1 MKNKIELP
9 PITYENY
16 NSKLIDIHKYKLPE
30 LKAACKEYRLKV
42 TGNKPILK
50 ERIIELFNK
59 TTSCICIQKYIRRK
73 FVILWMKQKG
83 PAIKKRN
90 LCNNTTDFVTMEPIE
105 DIPFIHLFT
114 YKDHNNFIY
123 GYDIASVV
131 CSIFVH
137 GKTKNPYTREK
148 FSKRFT
154 EKVNKLF
161 NITCILYPTFKKEN
175 ENTYYKLNKML
186 RNYQRSN
193 SSNSLFRYGAPRTPR
208 RILLDRARE
217 DNHIR
222 ITLDNYEYRPHFNP
236 NAFHNDGNHEL
247 TTNWVR
253 VNDLRRGSLN
263 ERIENLFIEID
274 LLGNYTQ
281 SSWFTTLNYNQYVRF
296 FRYLGDIWNFRSNMT
311 TRTKLNIC
319 PYYNPFDG
327 VFPSGAEITLDVVKL
342 GCLIVFENFVYC
354 GINQEYRKIGALH
367 ALSAL
372 TLVSNPAREAMT
384 WLYDSVRFT

>member
-1 MKNKIELP
+1 MKNNIQLP

-16 NSKLIDIHKYKLPE
+16 NSSTIDICKYKLSE
-30 LKAACKEYRLKV
+30 LKNTCKENKLKV
-42 TGNKPILK
+42 TGNKSVLK
-50 ERIIELFNK
+50 ERIIEFFNK
-59 TTSCICIQKYIRRK
+59 TNSCICIQKYIRRR
-73 FVILWMKQKG
+73 FVILWIKQKG
-83 PAIKKRN
+83 PAIRDRKS
-90 LCNNTTDFVTMEPIE
+90 CNNTTDFVTMEPIE
-105 DIPFIHLFT
+105 DISFINLFT
-114 YKDHNNFIY
+114 YKDHSCFTY
-123 GYDIASVV
+123 GYDIISVV
-131 CSIFVH
+131 SSIFIH

-154 EKVNKLF
+154 EKVHRLF
-161 NITCILYPTFKKEN
+161 NLTCILYPTFKKEN
-175 ENTYYKLNKML
+175 ENNYYKINRTNKH
-186 RNYQRSN
+186 YQRSN
-193 SSNSLFRYGAPRTPR
+193 SSNSLFRQGITRTSR
-208 RILLDRARE
+208 RSLLDRISQG
-217 DNHIR
+217 NHIR
-222 ITLDNYEYRPHFNP
+222 ITIDNYEYRPHYNP
-236 NAFHNDGNHEL
+236 NAFQHDSNQEI
-247 TTNWVR
+247 TSNWMR
-253 VNDLRRGSLN
+253 INEIRRGSIN

-281 SSWFTTLNYNQYVRF
+281 SSWFTSLNYNQFIRF

-311 TRTKLNIC
+311 SRTKLNIC

-372 TLVSNPAREAMT
+372 TLVSNPSREAMA